1 MTGHKELPRARDVII
16 VGVIIPGG
24 DGALETCLETKN
36 HGAQGRAC

>member
-1 MTGHKELPRARDVII
+1 MTRHNEFPRDIII

-36 HGAQGRAC
+36 HGT